1 MSKFE
6 RLENIGQIKRSR
18 RTSPRLVLWTWFM
31 LAYTA
36 LFIVAVILVLVFVK

>member
-6 RLENIGQIKRSR
+6 RLENIGQIKRIR
-18 RTSPRLVLWTWFM
+18 RTSQRLVFWTRFM

-36 LFIVAVILVLVFVK
+36 LGVIAVILVLVFVK